1 MNNVNLI
8 RESMFEMVFY
18 TVNQITLYGEIRN
31 ENNISLGLTPYL
43 QLGNTK
49 LTMSQISYNF
59 QQE

>member
-8 RESMFEMVFY
+8 RESMLEMVLY
-18 TVNQITLYGEIRN
+18 TVNQITLYGEIHN

-49 LTMSQISYNF
+49 LTMSQIS
-59 QQE
+59 